1 MKPNCIL
8 TAHRQM
14 INKVEQF
21 FVFGRLTALTETDS
35 LKTFWWLV
43 RKKKPRSGMSQGYVF
58 IHL

>member
-1 MKPNCIL
+1 
-8 TAHRQM
+8 M